1 MCQKTRILK
10 KKLKIFKIGDFR
22 HFRILTF
29 SELYTKFVQKRLSFF
44 KKSTFLFGP
53 KMTFSHRIPFVY
65 VLKRTWIFF
74 LKKLAQYSPRYSD
87 FIRIYQYSYILY
99 RNLLLLHS
107 TILFKNCFS
116 CFTENPMWGF
126 LIPWFC
132 RSG

>member
-1 MCQKTRILK
+1 MSWIWKEKRKILK
-10 KKLKIFKIGDFR
+10 IANFR
-22 HFRILTF
+22 HFRIMTF
-29 SELYTKFVQKRLSFF
+29 WELYTKLVENIPIFF

-53 KMTFSHRIPFVY
+53 KMTFYHRIPFVY

-74 LKKLAQYSPRYSD
+74 LKKLAQYLPRYSD

-99 RNLLLLHS
+99 GNLVLLHS
-107 TILFKNCFS
+107 TILFKNGFS
-116 CFTENPMWGF
+116 CLTENPMLGF